1 MKHAPFVHL
10 HLHSQYSLLDGAI
23 RIDELLQAAREFKMP
38 AVAVTDHGNVY
49 GAVEFYQKAYKY
61 GVKPIIGCE
70 LYVAPGSRTDKEQG
84 REEEIAHHLTALVKN
99 AEGYRNLTKLTSTAF
114 LEGFYYRPRVDKELL
129 RLHTGGLIVLSACLQ
144 GEIPWRLRRGDR
156 EGAKRAALEY
166 RDMVGPENF
175 FLEIMENGL
184 QEQTE
189 VNRELIALGKELEIP
204 LVATNDCHYL
214 RRKDAEAHEI
224 LLCIQTGKTIEDP
237 GRMRFQTDE
246 FYFKSPEEM
255 EAQFHYCPEALENAV
270 RIAERCNFSFKFDE
284 NYLPRFE
291 LDREFTADAYLARL
305 AREGLERIL
314 DPLVREKGPEVR
326 EVYEKRLQSELEI
339 IRDMGFPGYFLI
351 VSDFVNY
358 AKKEGIPVG
367 PGRGSAAGSLVAY
380 ALGITSIDP
389 IRYALFF
396 ERFLNPSRKS
406 MPDIDIDFD
415 MEGRESVIRYVQEKY
430 GHDHVAQI
438 ITFGKMQARAVVRDV
453 GRALNMSYGEV
464 DRIAKM
470 IPGTLNIKLQDA
482 IDGEVRLREE
492 RDKDPRVKKLLD
504 LSLTLEGLT
513 RHASTHAA
521 GVVISDRPLVERVP
535 LCRTTGGDVMTQYSM
550 NDLQSVGLTKF
561 DFLGL
566 RTLTII
572 RKTLD
577 FIREGR
583 GTEIDMAAL
592 PLKDEKTYHLLCRGQ
607 TDGVFQLESSGM
619 KDILVN
625 MRPDCLEDVIA
636 LISLYRP
643 GPMNMVPDFIA
654 RKQGRKEIVYDHP
667 ALADVLEETY
677 GVILY
682 QEQVMQIAS
691 RVGNYTLAEADTLRR
706 LMSKKKP
713 EEMEK
718 EKPHFLEGARKNG
731 ISAEAAERIW
741 GQMETFAGYGF
752 NKSHGTA
759 YAVISY
765 QTAYLKAHYPVEFM
779 AALLTSEKNN
789 RDNIIKYIASCR
801 EMGIEVL
808 PPGINESDRDFS
820 VHGDRIRF
828 GMTAVKNVGEG
839 AVDAILEARDEGP
852 FTSFYDF
859 CCRLDFRR
867 VNRKVLESLIKCGAF
882 DGLERNRARLFEGC
896 ERVVETVQRRL
907 RAKASRQM
915 SLFDLGPETA
925 EPEPEIPDVP
935 PWDSRSQLLFEKEM
949 LGFYVTGHPMD
960 RFGDRYRVLA
970 DCDSEGLAGR
980 PDESD
985 VALAGIVSH
994 IRQVSTKKKETMA
1007 YATMEDRKGN
1017 FTVIVFPELFRKSVD
1032 LLQGDD
1038 PLLVSG
1044 TVDASEESVKVKAT
1058 EIVPLE
1064 EAIGKSYTSV
1074 HFTADVTSL
1083 EEGILT
1089 SLAALCR
1096 KFPGKHKAFLHLVHP
1111 GRSETVVS
1119 LGERYGVRI
1128 CEEIRR
1134 EGEFLLGA
1142 GSTRIS

>member
-1 MKHAPFVHL
+1 MKHASFVHL

-23 RIDELLQAAREFKMP
+23 RIDELLQSAREFRMP
-38 AVAVTDHGNVY
+38 AVAVTDHGNIY

-70 LYVAPGSRTDKEQG
+70 LYVAPGSRTDKDQG

-99 AEGYRNLTKLTSTAF
+99 ADGYRNLTKLTSSAF

-166 RDMVGPENF
+166 RDMFGPENF

-184 QEQTE
+184 QEQKE
-189 VNRELIALGKELEIP
+189 VNQELIALGKELGIP

-255 EAQFHYCPEALENAV
+255 EEQFRYCPEALENAV

-284 NYLPRFE
+284 SYLPRFE

-314 DPLVREKGPEVR
+314 ESLVREEGPQVR

-358 AKKEGIPVG
+358 AKKQGIPVG

-438 ITFGKMQARAVVRDV
+438 ITFGKLQARAVVRDV

-470 IPGTLNIKLQDA
+470 IPGTLNIKLRDA

-592 PLKDEKTYHLLCRGQ
+592 PLKDEKTYQLLCRGQ

-654 RKQGRKEIVYDHP
+654 RKQGEKEIVYDHP
-667 ALADVLEETY
+667 ALANVLKETY

-741 GQMETFAGYGF
+741 SQMETFAGYGF

-828 GMTAVKNVGEG
+828 GLTAVKNVGEG
-839 AVDAILEARDEGP
+839 AVDAIVEARKEGP
-852 FTSFYDF
+852 FQSFYDF
-859 CCRLDFRR
+859 CGRLDFRR

-882 DGLERNRARLFEGC
+882 DSLERNRARLFEGC
-896 ERVVETVQRRL
+896 ERVMETIQRRM

-925 EPEPEIPDVP
+925 EPEPEIPEVP
-935 PWDSRSQLLFEKEM
+935 PWDARSQLLFEKEM

-970 DCDSEGLAGR
+970 DCDSESLAGR
-980 PDESD
+980 PDEST
-985 VALAGIVSH
+985 VTLAGIVSQ

-1007 YATMEDRKGN
+1007 YATFEDRKGN
-1017 FTVIVFPELFRKSVD
+1017 FTVIVFPELFRKTVD

-1038 PLLVSG
+1038 PLLVTG
-1044 TVDASEESVKVKAT
+1044 TADATEESVKVKAT

-1064 EAIGKSYTSV
+1064 EAIGKSYTSI
-1074 HFTADVTSL
+1074 HFTADVASL
-1083 EEGILT
+1083 EEGALA

-1096 KFPGKHKAFLHLVHP
+1096 KFPGKHKAFLHLLNP

-1119 LGERYGVRI
+1119 LGDRYGVRI

-1134 EGEFLLGA
+1134 EGEALFGA
-1142 GSTRIS
+1142 GSTKIS